1 MRLAEPDVSGRRRPV
16 PTPGSEFFVETDTVI
31 AAVGQAPDLSFLPPD
46 SALERTRWE
55 RLVVDE
61 NRLATNL
68 PGVFAGGD
76 FVSGP
81 GMVIDAIAAGRRA
94 AIAIEKYLRGDT
106 SRVEIY
112 DLKPSAIEEV
122 ISKEEEETWEPQFRP
137 EMTRLPMEER
147 KRSFK
152 ETELGFSEEKAGQEA
167 KRCLRCD
174 LER

>member
-1 MRLAEPDVSGRRRPV
+1 
-16 PTPGSEFFVETDTVI
+16 
-31 AAVGQAPDLSFLPPD
+31 
-46 SALERTRWE
+46 
-55 RLVVDE
+55 
-61 NRLATNL
+61 
-68 PGVFAGGD
+68 
-76 FVSGP
+76 
-81 GMVIDAIAAGRRA
+81 MVIDAIAAGRRA

-137 EMTRLPMEER
+137 EMTRLPIEER